1 MVQTLGKCERINTNL
16 EYIHPMT
23 QSSKECVEES
33 TRQQQQ
39 QQQQS
44 YSETKLN
51 ASEIEKLYLRIKEDW
66 L

>member
-1 MVQTLGKCERINTNL
+1 MD
-16 EYIHPMT
+16 
-23 QSSKECVEES
+23 QSSRKNLKESVPQ
-33 TRQQQQ
+33 QQQQ

-44 YSETKLN
+44 YSETKMN